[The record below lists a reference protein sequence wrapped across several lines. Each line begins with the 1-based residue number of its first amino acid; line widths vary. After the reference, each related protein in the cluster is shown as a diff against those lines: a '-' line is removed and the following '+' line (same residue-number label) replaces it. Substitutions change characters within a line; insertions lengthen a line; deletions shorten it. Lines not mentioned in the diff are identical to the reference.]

1 MPPEIAM
8 TYSTFCTT
16 TLLIALAFAA
26 AQAVAGD
33 NANSVSWQGESG
45 PGTGKRIVYLAGD
58 PEYRGEETLPA
69 LARILA
75 KEYGCSC
82 TVFFTTDPKDGT
94 IAPGNNNLS
103 GLEVLKDADLLVI
116 FLRFQ
121 HFSDDQMKCIDDYLK
136 AGKPVIGLRTATHAF
151 QGLKGAYERFNE
163 GYNGSGEQW
172 KGGFGREILGE
183 HWVGHYGTNH
193 KQSSLLLL
201 EKDQLEHPVLRGV
214 KDVHVQCGGYN
225 ADPKPDS
232 VILARGQ
239 ILNGM
244 AAGDPPAGDKKVLPV
259 AWVRTYQGDKGR
271 VFTTTHGAAP
281 DLLNDGFRRM
291 LVNAHLWCLGLEG
304 AIKAD
309 NPISFVGPFHPTT
322 FNFDGQRKGVKPADL
337 AGWDSSIGDA
347 AAPPARP

>member
-1 MPPEIAM
+1 MTMEPAM
-8 TYSTFCTT
+8 TYRAACITI
-16 TLLIALAFAA
+16 LLFSVAVLA

-33 NANSVSWQGESG
+33 SANSVSWQGDSG
-45 PGTGKRIVYLAGD
+45 PGKGKRIVYLAGD
-58 PEYRGEETLPA
+58 PEYRSEETLPA

-75 KEYGCSC
+75 REYGCSC
-82 TVFFTTDPKDGT
+82 TVFFTTDPADGT
-94 IAPGNNNLS
+94 IKPGNSNIS

-121 HFSDDQMKCIDDYLK
+121 HFSDEQMKFIDDYLK

-151 QGLKGAYERFNE
+151 QGLKGEYERYNE
-163 GYNGSGEQW
+163 GYKGEQW

-183 HWVGHYGTNH
+183 HWVGHYGANH

-244 AAGDPPAGDKKVLPV
+244 AASDPPAGDKKVLPV
-259 AWVRTYQGDKGR
+259 AWVRTYLGDKGR
-271 VFTTTHGAAP
+271 VFTTTHGASQ

-291 LVNAHLWCLGLEG
+291 LVNAHLWCLGLES

-309 NPISFVGPFHPTT
+309 NPIAFVGPFHPTT

-337 AGWDSSIGDA
+337 AGWDSAIGDPA
-347 AAPPARP
+347 AAQAKP

>member
-1 MPPEIAM
+1 M
-8 TYSTFCTT
+8 TYSTLCLTALLAL
-16 TLLIALAFAA
+16 TLCA

-33 NANSVSWQGESG
+33 SAGSVSWQGESG
-45 PGTGKRIVYLAGD
+45 PAKGKRIVYLAGD
-58 PEYRGEETLPA
+58 PEYRGEETLPE
-69 LARILA
+69 LARIMA
-75 KEYGCSC
+75 REYGCSC
-82 TVFFTTDPKDGT
+82 TVFFTTDPTDGT
-94 IAPGNNNLS
+94 IKPGNNNIT
-103 GLEVLKDADLLVI
+103 GLAVLKDADLLVV

-121 HFSDDQMKCIDDYLK
+121 HFSDNEMKCIDDYLK

-151 QGLKGAYERFNE
+151 QGLKGDYERFNE
-163 GYNGSGEQW
+163 GYGGEQW

-183 HWVGHYGTNH
+183 HWVGHYGANH

-225 ADPKPDS
+225 ADPKAGS

-271 VFTTTHGAAP
+271 VFTTTHGASE

-304 AIKAD
+304 EIKAD
-309 NPISFVGPFHPTT
+309 NPIAFVGPYHPTT

-337 AGWDSSIGDA
+337 AGWDSAIGDP
-347 AAPPARP
+347 AAPPAKP